1 MKAKYLI
8 VFFTIGLFA
17 SCEESE
23 SREVGTEVIDLPMQ
37 EDGSIDEDEIAVMTF
52 SEKTFEGGKITQG
65 KVITHRFPFTNTGKA
80 PLLISNVDG
89 SCGCTIPRNYP
100 KGKVMPG
107 EGGEIEVEFNSDGKV
122 GFQNVSIIVSANTI
136 PAATQL
142 LIKTDVVVPDNMK

>member
-1 MKAKYLI
+1 MKVNFLI
-8 VFFTIGLFA
+8 AVFIIGLFA
-17 SCEESE
+17 SCAEGEN
-23 SREVGTEVIDLPMQ
+23 REIGTEVIDIPVN
-37 EDGSIDEDEIAVMTF
+37 EDGSFDEDEIAVISF
-52 SEKTFEGGKITQG
+52 SEKTIEAGKITQG
-65 KVITHRFPFTNTGKA
+65 EVLTHRFEFTNTGKA

-107 EGGEIEVEFNSDGKV
+107 ESGEIEVEFNSDGKA

>member
-1 MKAKYLI
+1 
-8 VFFTIGLFA
+8 
-17 SCEESE
+17 
-23 SREVGTEVIDLPMQ
+23 VI
-37 EDGSIDEDEIAVMTF
+37 SF
-52 SEKTFEGGKITQG
+52 SEKTIEAGKITQG
-65 KVITHRFPFTNTGKA
+65 EVLTHRFEFTNTGKA

-107 EGGEIEVEFNSDGKV
+107 ESGEIEVEFNSDGKA